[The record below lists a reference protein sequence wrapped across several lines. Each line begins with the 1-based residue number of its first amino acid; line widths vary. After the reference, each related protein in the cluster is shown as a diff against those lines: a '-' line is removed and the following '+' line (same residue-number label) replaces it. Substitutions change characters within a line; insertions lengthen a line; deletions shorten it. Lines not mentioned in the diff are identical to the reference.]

1 MNKTATIKLLTAVA
15 TGITNGMSK
24 RADSAPKPPMF
35 QSSVTPLKYHT
46 KGNTPEFRP
55 SMFQSSV
62 PPWKDH
68 TKDNNPG
75 FKNRLMGAVGT
86 ATRSNPIINGLIGLP
101 GRIGYSVGDYIGS
114 KLYKPDTTGVT
125 DQDIQ
130 NYQYPEGMFDT
141 RVQEATAR
149 MRARNT
155 LSKLRGS
162 GKPTQGGFLDDVRNL
177 LRRSL

>member
-1 MNKTATIKLLTAVA
+1 MNKTATIRLLTAVA

-24 RADSAPKPPMF
+24 RADSAPKP
-35 QSSVTPLKYHT
+35 
-46 KGNTPEFRP
+46 
-55 SMFQSSV
+55 SMFQSSATPLKYPTYV
-62 PPWKDH
+62 NPEFKPSMFMSSVQPWTDQSKG
-68 TKDNNPG
+68 NNPG
-75 FKNRLMGAVGT
+75 FMNRLMSAVGT
-86 ATRSNPIINGLIGLP
+86 STRSNPIINGLIGLP
-101 GRIGYSVGDYIGS
+101 GRIGHAAGDYIGS

-149 MRARNT
+149 MRARNN

-162 GKPTQGGFLDDVRNL
+162 GKPTQGGFLDDVRNQV
-177 LRRSL
+177 RNSF